1 MLIDKNQ
8 AVIDF
13 LMTCPYIQNNLM
25 FFNFIDAKDNSK
37 QFVTTAN
44 DVAINTSY
52 IDGSVM
58 RRYTFTIIDYKS
70 IAYNALVNLTGYT
83 DENVEDMLEVQ
94 TIINW
99 VTAQEELHN
108 YPNFGDNYFIE
119 KIKALSDNPNLN
131 GIDTSVKPTLAK
143 YSVSI
148 QIDYLDTSKQI
159 Q

>member
-119 KIKALSDNPNLN
+119 KMKALSDNPNLN

>member
-8 AVIDF
+8 AVIDY
-13 LMTCPYIQNNLM
+13 LMTCPYIQANSM
-25 FFNFIDAKDNSK
+25 YFNFINAEDNSK

-44 DVAINTSY
+44 DVSMNQTF

-58 RRYTFTIIDYKS
+58 RRYTFTIIDFKS
-70 IAYNALVNLTGYT
+70 IAYNAIVNATGYM

-94 TIINW
+94 TIIDW
-99 VTAQEELHN
+99 ITDQEELHN
-108 YPNFGDNYFIE
+108 YPNFGSDFFIE
-119 KIKALSDNPNLN
+119 KIQALSDNPNLN

-148 QIDYLDTSKQI
+148 QIDYIDLSKQI
-159 Q
+159 T

>member
-1 MLIDKNQ
+1 MIIDKNQ
-8 AVIDF
+8 AVIDY
-13 LMTCPYIQNNLM
+13 LMTCPYIQANLM

-70 IAYNALVNLTGYT
+70 IAYNALVNMTGYV

-99 VTAQEELHN
+99 VTAQEEIHN
-108 YPNFGDNYFIE
+108 YPNFGSDYFIE